1 VVSDTVE
8 FGMTYIT
15 GHDRSQLLLLP
26 EAVDDYVGS
35 DNPVRFI
42 DAFVDGLD
50 LAAAGFGRVAPKVT
64 GRPAYAPGD
73 LLKLYIYGYLNRV
86 RSSRRLEAE
95 THRNIEVIWLLRHLK
110 PDFKTIADFRR
121 DNRNTFRHV
130 FRQFVLLC
138 RQLDLFGRELL
149 AVDGTRIKAVN
160 NKDRNFTRASLT
172 QFIKAADAKLDDYL
186 QRLDTSDATESATG
200 GSRVK
205 NLAEKITAIRERRE
219 RYKDMLAELDQT
231 GESQISLTDPDSRA
245 MAAHTHVAVG
255 YNVQIAVDAKH
266 KLIVEQQ
273 VTNQV
278 VDMGLLTQTA
288 EPAKEVLGVERI
300 AVVAD
305 RGYFKIEDIEA
316 CEKAGIDPYLPRPQR
331 GPAVRAGLFRKDE
344 FRYDPASDSFLCPAG
359 QRLHPYSSSLLRGLK
374 KINYRNSQAC
384 RDCAI
389 RARCTGNQ
397 LRSVSRLENEAV
409 LDRMQA
415 RIAQRPDLLDQRR
428 ETVEHP
434 FGSIKQWMNQ
444 GAFLMRGLEKVRG
457 EFSLT
462 ALAYNL
468 RRVLNIVGLPKLIAA
483 LPA

>member
-1 VVSDTVE
+1 
-8 FGMTYIT
+8 MPHIA

-26 EAVDDYVGS
+26 ESVDDYVGPE
-35 DNPVRFI
+35 NPVRFI
-42 DAFVDGLD
+42 EAFVEGLD
-50 LAAAGFGRVAPKVT
+50 LPAAGFARVEPEET
-64 GRPAYAPGD
+64 GRPGYRPAD
-73 LLKLYIYGYLNRV
+73 LLKLYIYGYLNRI

-121 DNRNTFRHV
+121 DNRKAFRPV

-138 RQLDLFGRELL
+138 KQLDLFGRELL

-172 QFIKAADAKLDDYL
+172 EFIKLADAKLDDYL
-186 QRLDTSDATESATG
+186 QRLDQSDASESTTG

-205 NLAEKITAIRERRE
+205 NLAAKIAAIRQRRTRCE
-219 RYKDMLAELDQT
+219 EMLAHLDQT
-231 GESQISLTDPDSRA
+231 GEEQISLTDPDSRA
-245 MAAHTHVAVG
+245 MAAHTRVAVG
-255 YNVQIAVDAKH
+255 YNVQVAVDTKH

-278 VDMGLLTQTA
+278 VDMGLLAQTA
-288 EPAKEVLGVERI
+288 APAKEVLGVETI

-316 CEKAGIDPYLPRPQR
+316 CEQAGIEPYVPRPQR
-331 GPAVRAGLFRKDE
+331 GPSVKAGLFRKDE
-344 FRYDPASDSFLCPAG
+344 FQYDADSDSYICPAG
-359 QRLHPYSSSLLRGLK
+359 QHLFPYSSSLLRGLK
-374 KINYRNSQAC
+374 KINYTNKLAC
-384 RDCAI
+384 DDCKI
-389 RARCTGNQ
+389 RSRCTNS
-397 LRSVSRLENEAV
+397 RFRTVSRLENEAV
-409 LDRMQA
+409 LDRMQV
-415 RIAQRPDLLDQRR
+415 RLVQRPGVLDRRR

-444 GAFLMRGLEKVRG
+444 GAFLMRGLEKVRA

-468 RRVLNIVGLPKLIAA
+468 RRVLNLVGFTELMAA
-483 LPA
+483 LAA

>member
-1 VVSDTVE
+1 
-8 FGMTYIT
+8 MPHIA

-26 EAVDDYVGS
+26 ESLDDYVGPE
-35 DNPVRFI
+35 NPVRFI
-42 DAFVDGLD
+42 EAFVEGLD
-50 LAAAGFGRVAPKVT
+50 LPAAGFARVEPEET
-64 GRPAYAPGD
+64 GRPGYRPVD
-73 LLKLYIYGYLNRV
+73 LLKLYIYGYLNRI

-95 THRNIEVIWLLRHLK
+95 SHRNIEVIWLLRHLK
-110 PDFKTIADFRR
+110 PNFKTIADFRR
-121 DNRNTFRHV
+121 DNRKAFRSV

-138 RQLDLFGRELL
+138 KQLDLFGRELL

-172 QFIKAADAKLDDYL
+172 EFIKLADAKLDDYL
-186 QRLDTSDATESATG
+186 QRLDRSDASESTTG

-205 NLAEKITAIRERRE
+205 NLAEKIAAIRQRRTRCE
-219 RYKDMLAELDQT
+219 EMLAHLDQT
-231 GESQISLTDPDSRA
+231 GEEQISLTDPDSRA
-245 MAAHTHVAVG
+245 MAAHTRVAVG
-255 YNVQIAVDAKH
+255 YNVQVAVDTKH

-288 EPAKEVLGVERI
+288 APAKEVLGVKTI

-316 CEKAGIDPYLPRPQR
+316 CEQAGIEPYVPRPQR
-331 GPAVRAGLFRKDE
+331 GPSVKAGLFRKDE
-344 FRYDPASDSFLCPAG
+344 FQYDADSDSYVCPAG
-359 QRLHPYSSSLLRGLK
+359 QRLYPYSSSLLRGLK
-374 KINYRNSQAC
+374 KINYTNKLVCDNCKIRSQ
-384 RDCAI
+384 
-389 RARCTGNQ
+389 CTNG
-397 LRSVSRLENEAV
+397 RFRTVSRLENEAV

-415 RIAQRPDLLDQRR
+415 RLAQRPSVLDRRR
-428 ETVEHP
+428 EAVEHP

-444 GAFLMRGLEKVRG
+444 GAFLMRGLEKVRA

-468 RRVLNIVGLPKLIAA
+468 RRVLNLVGFTELMAA
-483 LPA
+483 LAA

>member
-1 VVSDTVE
+1 
-8 FGMTYIT
+8 MTHIT
-15 GHDRSQLLLLP
+15 GRDRSQALLLP
-26 EAVDDYVGS
+26 ESLDDYVGK
-35 DNPVRFI
+35 DNAVRFI
-42 DAFVDGLD
+42 EAFVDGLD
-50 LAAAGFGRVAPKVT
+50 LAAAGFARVQSKET
-64 GRPAYAPGD
+64 GRPGYAPAD

-121 DNRNTFRHV
+121 DNRNAFRPV

-138 RQLDLFGRELL
+138 KQLDLFGRELL

-172 QFIKAADAKLDDYL
+172 EFIKLADKKLDDYL
-186 QRLDTSDATESATG
+186 QRLDKSDATEQGAG

-205 NLAEKITAIRERRE
+205 NLAEKIAAVGERRTRCQE
-219 RYKDMLAELDQT
+219 MLAELDRS
-231 GESQISLTDPDSRA
+231 GENQISLTDPDSRA

-255 YNVQIAVDAKH
+255 YNVQIAVDTKH

-288 EPAKEVLGVERI
+288 EPAKAVLGVEQI
-300 AVVAD
+300 DVVAD

-316 CEKAGIDPYLPRPQR
+316 CEKAGMQPYVPRPQR
-331 GPAVRAGLFRKDE
+331 GASVNAGLYRKDE
-344 FRYDPASDSFLCPAG
+344 FRYDAASDSYICPAG
-359 QRLHPYSSSLLRGLK
+359 QRLDPYSSSLLRGLN
-374 KINYRNSQAC
+374 KINYTNKLAC
-384 RDCAI
+384 DDCAV
-389 RARCTGNQ
+389 RSRCTGGRF
-397 LRSVSRLENEAV
+397 RSVSRMENEAV

-415 RIAQRPDLLDQRR
+415 RLAKRPEILGQRR
-428 ETVEHP
+428 EAVEHP
-434 FGSIKQWMNQ
+434 FGTIKQWMNQ
-444 GAFLMRGLEKVRG
+444 GAFLMRGLEKVRA

-462 ALAYNL
+462 ALAYNI
-468 RRVLNIVGLPKLIAA
+468 RRVLNIVGFSDLMRAVQG
-483 LPA
+483 

>member
-1 VVSDTVE
+1 
-8 FGMTYIT
+8 MPHIA

-26 EAVDDYVGS
+26 ESLDDYVGPE
-35 DNPVRFI
+35 NPVRFI
-42 DAFVDGLD
+42 EAFVEGLD
-50 LAAAGFGRVAPKVT
+50 LPAAGFARVEPEET
-64 GRPAYAPGD
+64 GRPGYRPVD
-73 LLKLYIYGYLNRV
+73 LLKLYIYGYLNRI

-121 DNRNTFRHV
+121 DNRKAFRSV

-138 RQLDLFGRELL
+138 KQLDLFGRELL

-172 QFIKAADAKLDDYL
+172 EFIKLADAKLDDYL
-186 QRLDTSDATESATG
+186 QRLDRSDASESTTG

-205 NLAEKITAIRERRE
+205 NLAEKIAAIRQRRTRCE
-219 RYKDMLAELDQT
+219 EMLAHLDQT
-231 GESQISLTDPDSRA
+231 GEEQISLTDPDSRA
-245 MAAHTHVAVG
+245 MAAHTRVAVG
-255 YNVQIAVDAKH
+255 YNVQVAVDTKH

-288 EPAKEVLGVERI
+288 APAKEVLGVKTI

-316 CEKAGIDPYLPRPQR
+316 CEQAGIEPYVPRPQR
-331 GPAVRAGLFRKDE
+331 GPSVKAGLFRKDE
-344 FRYDPASDSFLCPAG
+344 FQYDADSDSYVCPAG
-359 QRLHPYSSSLLRGLK
+359 QRLYPYSSSLLRGLK
-374 KINYRNSQAC
+374 KINYTNKLVCDNCKIRSQ
-384 RDCAI
+384 
-389 RARCTGNQ
+389 CTNG
-397 LRSVSRLENEAV
+397 RFRTVSRLENEAV

-415 RIAQRPDLLDQRR
+415 RLAQRPSVLDRRR
-428 ETVEHP
+428 EAVEHP

-444 GAFLMRGLEKVRG
+444 GAFLMRGLEKVRA

-468 RRVLNIVGLPKLIAA
+468 RRVLNLVGFTELMAA
-483 LPA
+483 LAA